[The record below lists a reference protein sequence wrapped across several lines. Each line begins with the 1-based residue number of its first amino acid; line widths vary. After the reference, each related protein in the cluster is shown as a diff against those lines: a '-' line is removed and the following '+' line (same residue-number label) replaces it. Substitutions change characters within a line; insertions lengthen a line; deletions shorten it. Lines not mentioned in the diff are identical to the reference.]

1 MSYHYISLYDNISLP
16 VSPNITHS
24 PVPCKTALVRTL
36 STSRKPI
43 AINTWLL
50 SLPTSVKPITNG
62 RTCTW
67 KITHWNIQISTHVFN
82 HASMVNDPQWS
93 SPMFALDTDLSTGL
107 KCAKRFQLRVLQRC
121 ARWQPAGALENLAL
135 FLGPR
140 RCHFWQQLIFC
151 DLQSHEIWNKRFS
164 SISFSSMFPS
174 SGAPP
179 PGMDGSY
186 TKHWQ
191 PEGFFRRIITWMEFK
206 HKAVSSKKVHASICL
221 LLMPTL
227 ASSRNGVKFW
237 ANQMSFE
244 SCWNIQRR
252 TITGSMIVS
261 LFSSFRHC
269 RNTETLPLFGKVTPC
284 SP

>member
-1 MSYHYISLYDNISLP
+1 
-16 VSPNITHS
+16 
-24 PVPCKTALVRTL
+24 
-36 STSRKPI
+36 
-43 AINTWLL
+43 
-50 SLPTSVKPITNG
+50 
-62 RTCTW
+62 
-67 KITHWNIQISTHVFN
+67 
-82 HASMVNDPQWS
+82 
-93 SPMFALDTDLSTGL
+93 MFALDTDLSTGL

-121 ARWQPAGALENLAL
+121 ARWQPAGTLENLTL

-140 RCHFWQQLIFC
+140 RCHFWQQLVFC

-174 SGAPP
+174 SGAPS

>member
-1 MSYHYISLYDNISLP
+1 MTIYHYQY
-16 VSPNITHS
+16 H
-24 PVPCKTALVRTL
+24 
-36 STSRKPI
+36 
-43 AINTWLL
+43 
-50 SLPTSVKPITNG
+50 
-62 RTCTW
+62 
-67 KITHWNIQISTHVFN
+67 QISPIRLC
-82 HASMVNDPQWS
+82 HAKQRWWGRCQLPGNPSPSTRGCCLCPLPSSPSPMVGPAPGKSHIGTSKYQHMFLIMLQWS
-93 SPMFALDTDLSTGL
+93 MIHNDLVLCLHLTRTSPLGWSAQSASNCAYCSVVPGGNPLVPLRIWHFSLDHGDVTSDSS
-107 KCAKRFQLRVLQRC
+107 
-121 ARWQPAGALENLAL
+121 L
-135 FLGPR
+135 F
-140 RCHFWQQLIFC
+140 F